1 MTTTTDVRSVAER
14 LDQGAP
20 VDVTSLHLF
29 IKRGMH
35 KLAEQLHAAL
45 PVKEHPASAPY
56 RSYQSSNGAMTG
68 EVHASS
74 GAPID
79 WSIESYIASPA
90 MGFCNHHLTTYLDA
104 SVRVPHLGLAIGTIP
119 QLFFYCDLV
128 PRSDL
133 WTNTAELDRYHA
145 RFNDRALRVAADRRF
160 SPFVSREIYIR
171 EALSPVGICIQGDP
185 NEANVSDCL
194 SMAEE
199 TLTAWITWVKE
210 AEPVPAQ
217 ERAALA
223 ARDDLVRR
231 TICWRD
237 PANVIAERI
246 LGKKTT
252 EDLVRILSAEAR
264 NGRVESA

>member
-1 MTTTTDVRSVAER
+1 MTTTDVRSVAER
-14 LDQGAP
+14 LDQGAKA
-20 VDVTSLHLF
+20 DVTSLHLF
-29 IKRGMH
+29 IKRGMG
-35 KLAEQLHAAL
+35 KLAERLHAAL
-45 PVKEHPASAPY
+45 PLKEHPASAPY
-56 RSYQSSNGAMTG
+56 RTYQSSNGAMTG
-68 EVHASS
+68 EVRASS

-79 WSIESYIASPA
+79 WSIESFIANPT

-133 WTNTAELDRYHA
+133 WTNTTELDRYHA
-145 RFNDRALRVAADRRF
+145 HFNDRALRIASDRRF

-171 EALSPVGICIQGDP
+171 GALSPVGICIQG
-185 NEANVSDCL
+185 EASESIVADCL
-194 SMAEE
+194 GWAEE
-199 TLTAWITWVKE
+199 TLVTWIKWVKE
-210 AEPVPAQ
+210 AEPVPEK

-237 PANVIAERI
+237 PANVVAERV
-246 LGKKTT
+246 LGKKVTD
-252 EDLVRILSAEAR
+252 DLVRILSAEAR
-264 NGRVESA
+264 SGGHSA